1 MPRIF
6 KGSESTLR
14 LLIHTC
20 NQEGKIS
27 DLKIALYT
35 SDPSMAV
42 EFTDRYTID
51 GNIVSLTVPN
61 YAFGTMEDGVI
72 NYVAQGMIDDDTF
85 LTERQSN
92 YFLKTPA
99 NYTPTPMPEEVVL
112 GGFTTTIVE
121 NGVFEYTPTDVDAW
135 NKATIEV
142 NVPDTNGSYDEGY
155 ASGKDDGYESGYQD
169 GYNAG
174 QPIKYNTI
182 ADIYGSPN
190 DSTVTFKGLVA
201 LSFAYGNGYY
211 IMFTDHTGAILL
223 RNHQDFFNV
232 GDECVVTATLRRDDT
247 SSYISVL
254 FSASVEVLSSNNY
267 VVMPADAVEL
277 TNVDD
282 LYIPNENGYA
292 EMKYLYVDGKV
303 GNTLSENFIRLE
315 TVASSLGNI
324 GLRGDFKDWVEK
336 LKEGDN
342 IRVYMFTDNS
352 TNNFDV
358 KDIVQLGTEGGSC
371 NLGEGEIYLTANDAG
386 FYELYAADDGY
397 DGWSKFYVTLENGG
411 AIKIHKASD
420 LLDTFNN
427 GEQIDFGAYY
437 YVGGEITDIQ
447 EVSVE
452 WGNATYTL
460 DNGFSVYRGKWF
472 DGNPFSDENQI
483 KVGAYIVVY
492 GIIQNNNGILRLKS
506 GSQVIAYQ
514 ECEGGEIISCSL
526 EDKWVTPSMGDRDDN
541 GLIVVE
547 EGEEYDGLSRVV
559 IDPSTIYNEGV
570 TAGKAEGGDLII
582 GTGDIYLSVNE
593 RGQRFDILPSEWGYD
608 AFDKFIVELENFDL
622 GGDTNIYD
630 ALSVH
635 QLLMDGVISYDNKY
649 IFKGQITEIQRIRP
663 EYGDARY
670 TLDGSLNV
678 YNGQTMGYDI
688 QVGDNV
694 IVIGTLSEYN
704 GAPQFNAGSEIK
716 ALWREGG
723 SCNLEDKWVT
733 PSMSDRDDNGLI
745 VVDQSEG
752 YDGLDRVVIDP
763 TTIYNEGIEEG
774 RNQGGGSGDCNIQ
787 DNKTVELDGERIG
800 IYPDEGYNGISEVI
814 VEAGR
819 KAEEWREEGRWN
831 VRDNLQSIEITE
843 NGRYSV
849 DDQIYVESLRYN
861 GGYHTDTISTYDIN
875 RIEVTFKADT
885 SASINGQGQPFILGG
900 SMWGLNESG
909 EDNACARAIQYAFGR
924 IVGYWEGKWTDAV
937 GCVDGEWLTIT
948 LDENGMTVK
957 YPNGENY
964 MEYTHDN
971 GNVNNGGDIFPFIIG
986 GLGRRKSL
994 EDGNYSASLLED
1006 TQFRGLI
1013 KEVKINTNSMGEI
1026 TYIPKNWGYG
1036 VWDRKVE
1043 NTGEY
1048 LSALEPTEGEVTYN
1062 GEWERKYGEGWKEIN
1077 VNIPTIQDYA
1087 KDYYYCPLILGDSG
1101 FGEAAKS
1108 WNADMV
1114 TLNNYD
1120 GKIIEDKL
1128 YVPTFGNKN
1137 EFRTKEKAKFIQSL
1151 KNTSAIG
1158 TMEFG
1163 SGVEYIALYGNSSS
1177 EFTNLTKLII
1187 GEEMNTANFGS
1198 STFPVLKEIWSY
1210 STTSEIN
1217 VYFSLGSTFNGSGTL
1232 YLKNK
1237 DHETE
1242 WKNSLP
1248 SDWTIVY
1255 I

>member
-371 NLGEGEIYLTANDAG
+371 NL
-386 FYELYAADDGY
+386 
-397 DGWSKFYVTLENGG
+397 
-411 AIKIHKASD
+411 
-420 LLDTFNN
+420 
-427 GEQIDFGAYY
+427 
-437 YVGGEITDIQ
+437 
-447 EVSVE
+447 
-452 WGNATYTL
+452 
-460 DNGFSVYRGKWF
+460 
-472 DGNPFSDENQI
+472 
-483 KVGAYIVVY
+483 
-492 GIIQNNNGILRLKS
+492 
-506 GSQVIAYQ
+506 
-514 ECEGGEIISCSL
+514 
-526 EDKWVTPSMGDRDDN
+526 EDKWVTPSMSDRDDN
-541 GLIVVE
+541 GLIVVDQS
-547 EGEEYDGLSRVV
+547 EGYDGLDRVV

-763 TTIYNEGIEEG
+763 STIYNEGIEEG